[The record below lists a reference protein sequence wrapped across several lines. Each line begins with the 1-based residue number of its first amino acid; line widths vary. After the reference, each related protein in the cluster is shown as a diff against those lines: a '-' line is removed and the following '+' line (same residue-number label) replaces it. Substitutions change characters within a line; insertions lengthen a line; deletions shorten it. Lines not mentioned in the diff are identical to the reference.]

1 MSRKFINAYRDK
13 WACRLKK
20 GPEPTFTVHLPDGY
34 DDCMEIEASK
44 VQKRIDEKKEERKR
58 QKKY

>member
-1 MSRKFINAYRDK
+1 MSGMFLCAYRDK

-20 GPEPTFTVHLPDGY
+20 GPKLTFSVHLLNGY
-34 DDCMEIEASK
+34 VEYMKVEASK
-44 VQKRIDEKKEERKR
+44 VQKRIDEKEEERKR